1 MIGTRTS
8 LYLAILL
15 MYGCTVPQTQLQQA
29 QAASTGESIVYTPG
43 ELNEESLLDL
53 LSAELAGQQRD
64 FDLAYDIYLRQA
76 KLNNSAALAER
87 ATRIA
92 QFTRDPQAV
101 IDAASLWREIAEQ
114 QPEPTQILINIL
126 LQELRVAEAL
136 ALLEQ
141 QDEISA
147 ELLLIVESLLD
158 KFDQP
163 NATRLL
169 ALFESHLGTNPEQL
183 DLILVQAKLL
193 AQLDQ
198 NDRAMTLLD
207 RGLKVEPMQPD
218 LIVEKAQLLRRAK
231 NQPEAALM
239 LVERA
244 LDKNIDHRQ
253 LQAVQVQLLL
263 ELKPDSVESAV
274 ELAITQADND
284 PQLIYY
290 YALLLMENEQ
300 HSNSLSLFQRLV
312 DSDPA
317 RTDLYLYIGMLEE
330 AQGNTEAAIKAY
342 VSVETG
348 DNLLN
353 AVNRALQLLDAQTEL
368 ERANE
373 ILANA
378 SESSPDQASQLSVI
392 FARWAADQDQLQ
404 AGLDLLTSQLDKD
417 PDDITL
423 LYSRALLIEPIDPA
437 QMLLD
442 LEHAYSLNPD
452 NAATQNALG
461 YSLLE
466 HSSDYKRA
474 YELISEALSE
484 NPEDPAYLDSM
495 GWALHKLG
503 RDTEAL
509 VYLEQAF
516 ELMQDPEVASHL
528 IIVLSILKQTERARS
543 LLEEQFDAHPNNEDL
558 QEALR
563 WLER

>member
-29 QAASTGESIVYTPG
+29 QAASTDESIVYKPG

-76 KLNNSAALAER
+76 KLNSSAALAER

-101 IDAASLWREIAEQ
+101 IDAATLWREIAEQ
-114 QPEPTQILINIL
+114 QPEPTHILINIL

-136 ALLEQ
+136 SLLEQ

-147 ELLLIVESLLD
+147 EILLIVESLLD
-158 KFDQP
+158 KFDQT
-163 NATRLL
+163 NALRLV
-169 ALFESHLGTNPEQL
+169 ALFDSRLDTNPEQL

-207 RGLKVEPMQPD
+207 RGLKIESLQPD
-218 LIVEKAQLLRRAK
+218 LIVEKAQLLRRVK
-231 NQPEAALM
+231 NQPEAALT

-244 LDKNIDHRQ
+244 LNKSIDHRQ

-263 ELKPDSVESAV
+263 ELKPDSVETAV
-274 ELAITQADND
+274 ERAITQADND

-290 YALLLMENEQ
+290 YALLLMESEQ

-330 AQGNTEAAIKAY
+330 ALGNTEAAIKAY
-342 VSVETG
+342 VSVESG

-353 AVNRALQLLDAQTEL
+353 AINRALQLLDAQTEL
-368 ERANE
+368 ERAKQ
-373 ILANA
+373 ILADA
-378 SESSPDQASQLSVI
+378 SESSPDQAAQLSVI
-392 FARWAADQDQLQ
+392 FARWAADEAQLQ
-404 AGLDLLTSQLDKD
+404 AGLDLLASQLDQD
-417 PDDITL
+417 PDNITL
-423 LYSRALLIEPIDPA
+423 LYSRALLIEPLDPT
-437 QMLLD
+437 QMLQD
-442 LEHAYSLNPD
+442 LEHAYNLNPD

-474 YELISEALSE
+474 YKLISKALSE

-528 IIVLSILKQTERARS
+528 IIVLSILEQTERARS
-543 LLEEQFDAHPNNEDL
+543 LIEQQFDAHPDNEDL
-558 QEALR
+558 KEALR